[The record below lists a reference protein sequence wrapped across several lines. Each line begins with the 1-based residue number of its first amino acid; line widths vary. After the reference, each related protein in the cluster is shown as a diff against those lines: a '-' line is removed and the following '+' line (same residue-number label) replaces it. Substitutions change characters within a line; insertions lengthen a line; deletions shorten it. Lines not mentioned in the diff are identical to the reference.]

1 VSTIASGAVSAIDW
15 YQRRVSPH
23 KGFCCAYRVKWGGD
37 SCSMAVKRAFLIGA
51 WSGVREMFAQ
61 SQRCYAASR
70 MLAAESQPKGNTP
83 EQQDRENFCAQWAA
97 MEGAWWCC
105 FLPFTIS

>member
-1 VSTIASGAVSAIDW
+1 MKTIASGAVTAIDW
-15 YQRRVSPH
+15 YQRRESPR
-23 KGFCCAYRVKWGGD
+23 KGFCCAYRAKWGGD

-51 WSGVREMFAQ
+51 RPGLRELFAQ
-61 SQRCYAASR
+61 SRRCYAASQ
-70 MLAAESQPKGNTP
+70 MLAAESRSAGNTP
-83 EQQDRENFCAQWAA
+83 GRQDRETFCAQWAA